1 MFATR
6 CSLARILLAED
17 YDDLRDMICELLHA
31 QEHTVDAHGNG
42 QSAYEASENAGFD
55 LMILDW
61 DLPRLDGI
69 EICKRHRKQ
78 GGTTPILMLTG
89 KKSVS
94 DKEEAFDLGADDY
107 LTKPFHPKELLS
119 RIKALLRRSTN
130 GTGSSGMAIIGELKP
145 GMTFGE
151 HYEIIMTLGR
161 GSTGIIYKAKHLFLN
176 RFVALKVLHPQLI
189 GDTENVARFKR
200 EALAIST
207 LDHPNII
214 TIYDFGITPEG
225 LPYIVMDFSGGETLM
240 TRIQSHDHLTAEE
253 ALPIF
258 IQACQALS
266 HAHSR
271 GVIHRDVKPGNMLLV
286 QDADGKQS
294 LKLVDFGIAKFS
306 QTSKAMQQI
315 TQNGDVLGSPLYMS
329 PEQCMGSSLDGRS
342 DIFSLGCVM
351 YTAFMGREP
360 FMGENILDTMY
371 RRTVDDPTPFS
382 QARPDIKLPQVLLLE
397 TIIFRALQR
406 NLDERYQTM
415 DELREDLER
424 FACALA

>member
-1 MFATR
+1 
-6 CSLARILLAED
+6 LARILLAED
-17 YDDLRDMICELLHA
+17 YDDLRDMICELLQA
-31 QEHTVDAHGNG
+31 QEHHVDAHGNG

-61 DLPRLDGI
+61 DLPRVDGI
-69 EICKRHRKQ
+69 EICKRHRAQ
-78 GGTTPILMLTG
+78 GGNTPILMLTG

-119 RIKALLRRSTN
+119 RIKALLRRSSATS
-130 GTGSSGMAIIGELKP
+130 GGGSPIIGEFKP
-145 GMTFGE
+145 GMTFVDR
-151 HYEIIMTLGR
+151 YEIIMTLGR

-189 GDTENVARFKR
+189 GDAENVARFKR
-200 EALAIST
+200 EAQAISA

-214 TIYDFGITPEG
+214 GIHDFGITPEG

-240 TRIQSHDHLTAEE
+240 NRIQSRDHLTAEE

-258 IQACQALS
+258 IQACEALS

-271 GVIHRDVKPGNMLLV
+271 GVIHRDVKPGNMLIV
-286 QDADGKQS
+286 QNEDGRES
-294 LKLVDFGIAKFS
+294 LKLVDFGIAKFAHAG
-306 QTSKAMQQI
+306 KAMQV

-329 PEQCMGSSLDGRS
+329 PEQCMGSPLDGRS

-351 YTAFMGREP
+351 YTSFMGREP

-371 RRTVDDPTPFS
+371 RRTVDDPIPF
-382 QARPDIKLPQVLLLE
+382 QVARPDVRLPQILLLE

-415 DELREDLER
+415 DELKEDLQR
-424 FACALA
+424 VACALA